1 MKIRRSD
8 AAALLMSLLALAAVY
23 AITVNV
29 FEGVPH
35 IEDETAYAWQAATYA
50 RGDLSLDSPPRPK
63 CFLVPFVVDYQG
75 QRFSKYPPGW
85 PAALSLGVRL
95 NLRDWVNPFLAALC
109 VWLTYRLGKKLVNEK
124 IGLIAALLTLTSPFF
139 LMNGGTLLGHIWSFF
154 LTLAFIL
161 AWLDL
166 PALPGR
172 LPAWMPVWLAG
183 LSLGL
188 LALTRPLTAL
198 AVALPF
204 FIEGLVRLV
213 RGSKALRLRIIAAG
227 AIAMAVAGVLF
238 LWQYAVTGDAFLNPY
253 TLWWPYDRI
262 GFGPGVGVAEGG
274 HSLLWA
280 RSNTRFSLKAGMSD
294 LFGWGR
300 ISWLFV
306 PFGLIAMLRVRRAWG
321 VLAVAPSL
329 VLFYMLYWIG
339 SWVYGPRYYFE
350 GLVAFTIASAA
361 GVCWLAG
368 ELSGGE
374 SKRKRLLSRLRFG
387 ITALIAALLIGA
399 SAWIYS
405 PIRIG
410 SMHSLFGAS
419 RSQLLPFQ
427 SDSVQQLTP
436 ALIIVHRLED
446 WREYGTLLELSSPYF
461 DTPFVFTYDRG
472 EEMNREAADFLSDR
486 AIYHYYAD
494 EPYKLYTA
502 PRSEP

>member
-1 MKIRRSD
+1 MNIRRSD

-50 RGDLSLDSPPRPK
+50 RGDLSLDSPPCPK
-63 CFLVPFVVDYQG
+63 CFLVPFVVDYHG

-85 PAALSLGVRL
+85 PAALSLGLRL
-95 NLRDWVNPFLAALC
+95 DLRDWVNPFLAALC
-109 VWLTYRLGKKLVNEK
+109 IWLTYRLGKKLVDETV
-124 IGLIAALLTLTSPFF
+124 GLIAALLTLTSPFF
-139 LMNGGTLLGHIWSFF
+139 LMNGGTLLGHTWSFF

-161 AWLDL
+161 AWIDL
-166 PALPGR
+166 PAPQGR

-204 FIEGLVRLV
+204 FIEGLIRLI
-213 RGSKALRLRIIAAG
+213 RGPKPLRLRIIAVG
-227 AIAMAVAGVLF
+227 VIAVGLSAVLF
-238 LWQYAVTGDAFLNPY
+238 LWQYAVTGDPFLNPY
-253 TLWWPYDRI
+253 TLWWSYDRI
-262 GFGPGVGVAEGG
+262 GFGLEVGVAEGG

-280 RSNTRFSLKAGMSD
+280 RSNTRFSLNAGLSD
-294 LFGWGR
+294 LFGWGK
-300 ISWLFV
+300 ISWLFA
-306 PFGLIAMLRVRRAWG
+306 PFGLFALRRVHRAWA
-321 VLAVAPSL
+321 VLAIAPSL

-350 GLVAFTIASAA
+350 GLVACAIASAA
-361 GVCWLAG
+361 GIHWLAG
-368 ELSGGE
+368 KLAGGE
-374 SKRKRLLSRLRFG
+374 DKRKRLLSRLRFG
-387 ITALIAALLIGA
+387 VVALAAALLIGV
-399 SAWIYS
+399 SVWIYS

-410 SMHSLFGAS
+410 SMRGLFDAS
-419 RSQLLPFQ
+419 RAQLLPFQ
-427 SDSVQQLTP
+427 SESTQQLAP

-461 DTPFVFTYDRG
+461 ATPFVFTFDRG
-472 EEMNREAADFLSDR
+472 EEMNRQAADFLSGR
-486 AIYHYYAD
+486 SVYHYYAD
-494 EPYKLYTA
+494 EPFRLYTTPRLA
-502 PRSEP
+502 P